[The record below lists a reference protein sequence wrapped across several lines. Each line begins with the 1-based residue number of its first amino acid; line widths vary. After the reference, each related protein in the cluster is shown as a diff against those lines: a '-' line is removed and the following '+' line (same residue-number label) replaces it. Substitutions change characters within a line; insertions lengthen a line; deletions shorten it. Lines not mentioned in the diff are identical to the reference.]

1 MAAWRLFSMDVP
13 TESLIEERDICHVSI
28 TSSVDLIDI
37 KKYSSFNLLKRL
49 FAWTFR
55 FLNNCHAPNYLDQS
69 PASLL
74 SAVLPGSSAC
84 FSLRL
89 ASLSSLCC
97 AGSSACFSLRLASL
111 SSLCCAGSSACRS
124 PLRLV
129 NRRASSA
136 VLVRQLVSPFV
147 LLASLL
153 SAVLSSSAC
162 RSLRLANRRARSVCC
177 VASIAPW
184 CVDMLIHSLR
194 LGRRR
199 RRPYYEIICT
209 TRYMGLA
216 QSWPAVSKTKPFS
229 WLSWRTSTSERREA
243 SKTKGETSWC
253 FKPTAARSAVNKTKQ
268 RQADEPAQQI
278 EDIARRREKQADE
291 PAQQREERLA
301 RRREKQADE
310 PGSTAERR
318 EAGDWSR

>member
-1 MAAWRLFSMDVP
+1 MDVP

-129 NRRASSA
+129 NRRARSA

-153 SAVLSSSAC
+153 SAVLV
-162 RSLRLANRRARSVCC
+162 RQL
-177 VASIAPW
+177 VA
-184 CVDMLIHSLR
+184 
-194 LGRRR
+194 
-199 RRPYYEIICT
+199 
-209 TRYMGLA
+209 
-216 QSWPAVSKTKPFS
+216 PFV
-229 WLSWRTSTSERREA
+229 L
-243 SKTKGETSWC
+243 
-253 FKPTAARSAVNKTKQ
+253 
-268 RQADEPAQQI
+268 
-278 EDIARRREKQADE
+278 
-291 PAQQREERLA
+291 L
-301 RRREKQADE
+301 
-310 PGSTAERR
+310 TAEH
-318 EAGDWSR
+318 ALSVALLPLHHDVSIC